1 MKSYEIGDRFSV
13 NNQYPAIATDGIHD
27 IVVWEE
33 SRNGRG
39 DRIMLL
45 AFKDGRPESDALQVS
60 GEGLG
65 LRPAA
70 ISVGEIVWIAW
81 SEFINGSWRI
91 AVRPY
96 SSGVLGETVIV
107 EEGDALF
114 YVSLSSIAGDVAVL
128 YNRQGPGRS
137 EVRMAMGKDG
147 FSPET
152 VSISSKC
159 YRPSAAYDGR
169 GNILVAYDAFDGRSY
184 GIYARAF
191 SSGSW
196 SDEVRLDVD
205 GRRCAHPVAVSPSEG
220 LFVICWYENDGSSY
234 YSYNAADCR
243 IDGGKIV
250 LSDERVVV
258 ENRGWYNNVAASAGP
273 SGDTIFC
280 YTVGRNMLAS
290 IRKADGSWGSPSL
303 LSYDDGCGGIRP
315 KAIIGNDGSVRY
327 VWQWT
332 NKNGHMDRHAVIV
345 YGSTS
350 LAEMAA
356 RDDSAM
362 VNELDRFTLPIP
374 GDKSLSGVSEDARKE
389 WLRRHGI
396 DGELLFGDIHGQS
409 NMSDGM
415 GELDQYYHYAMV
427 DSRMD
432 FCALTD
438 HDCYPDEATEA
449 EWEWN
454 RATRNIFNEEK
465 DFSVLLAFEWTSNEY
480 NHDFGHKNVYYPSSE
495 GGIYQCTTPEGLNP
509 DRLYA
514 SIRKDGGLC
523 IPHHPAADWGHVS
536 AATDWDYSSDVQRA
550 VEIFSRHADYEKTE
564 TSSRYTKNIAK
575 FPHKCAQD
583 ALQRGYRLGFVAGSD
598 SHQMEH
604 GKEGGILGAF
614 VGRNTS
620 QEVWSAIWN
629 RHTYGTTG
637 ARILLSF
644 RMGEAFMGDE
654 AAWNGERAFTA
665 AVLAPDEIRKIEIIR
680 NGDVIYSIV
689 PDSRDVDLSFTDAA
703 SASSDWYYLRVEQ
716 ADDQVAW
723 SSPIFVN

>member
-13 NNQYPAIATDGIHD
+13 NNQYPAIATDGAYD

-39 DRIMLL
+39 DRIMLM
-45 AFKDGRPESDALQVS
+45 AFKDGSPVSEAMQVS

-70 ISVGEIVWIAW
+70 LGIGDTVWIAW
-81 SEFINGSWRI
+81 SEFLCGRWRI
-91 AVRPY
+91 VVRPY
-96 SSGVLGETVIV
+96 ASGRLGDAAVV

-114 YVSLSSIAGDVAVL
+114 YVSLASLSGDIAVL

-137 EVRMAMGKDG
+137 EVRMAMRKDG
-147 FSPET
+147 FRPET
-152 VSISSKC
+152 VSLSSKC
-159 YRPSAAYDGR
+159 YRPSAADDGH
-169 GNILVAYDAFDGRSY
+169 GNILIAYDAFDGRSY
-184 GIYARAF
+184 GIYARAL
-191 SSGSW
+191 SAGIW
-196 SDEVRLDVD
+196 SEEVRIDVN
-205 GRRCAHPVAVSPSEG
+205 GRRCAHPVVVSPSEG
-220 LFVICWYENDGSSY
+220 LFVICWYENDSSSY
-234 YSYNAADCR
+234 YGYDAVDCHV
-243 IDGGKIV
+243 DNGTLT
-250 LSDERVVV
+250 LSDHKVVV
-258 ENRGWYNNVAASAGP
+258 ENRGWYNNVAAAAGP
-273 SGDTIFC
+273 AGDTVFC

-290 IRKADGSWGSPSL
+290 IRKADGSWGSPAL

-315 KAIIGNDGSVRY
+315 KAIIGRDGSVRY
-327 VWQWT
+327 AWQWT

-345 YGSTS
+345 YGITS
-350 LAEMAA
+350 LEEMDS

-374 GDKSLSGVSEDARKE
+374 GEKSLAGVPEDAKVE

-396 DGELLFGDIHGQS
+396 SGELLFGDIHGQS

-427 DSRMD
+427 DSMMD

-454 RATRNIFNEEK
+454 RATRNIFNEEE

-480 NHDFGHKNVYYPSSE
+480 SHDFGHKNVYYPSSK
-495 GGIYQCTTPEGLNP
+495 GGLYQCTTEEGLDP

-550 VEIFSRHADYEKTE
+550 VEIFSRHADYERTE
-564 TSSRYTKNIAK
+564 ASSRYTKNIAK

-583 ALQRGYRLGFVAGSD
+583 ALRRGYRLGFVAGSD

-614 VGRNTS
+614 VRENTS

-629 RHTYGTTG
+629 RRTYATTG
-637 ARILLSF
+637 ARILLSL
-644 RMGEAFMGDE
+644 RMGKAFMGDE
-654 AAWNGERAFTA
+654 VTWSGERVFKA
-665 AVLAPDEIRKIEIIR
+665 AVLSPGDIREIELIR
-680 NGDVIYSIV
+680 NGSAVYSIV
-689 PDSRDVDLSFTDAA
+689 PEGRDVDLEFTDDA
-703 SASSDWYYLRVEQ
+703 SLSSDWYYLRVELR
-716 ADDQVAW
+716 DDQVAW